1 MDTQPFAFGAAV
13 PKPPVF
19 DPDEGRHG
27 QVIDLQE
34 VRRRLAEKKDPTPKD
49 FLEALNAERTQVDRL
64 TVAMADAERDKL
76 KDNKHFGANVSEVAN
91 PLIAAAIQTS
101 YWKIFG
107 VAVVVGLVLLALA
120 MVGVWSHQALQSRV
134 SRVEYGL
141 TTKADQAQVDKLAT
155 QLATKAE
162 KSELKAIEAKA
173 DRSVVERLSQEL
185 KDKDGA
191 HDARLNDLATDLM
204 SKANQDQVEKL
215 SARLRS
221 TRSKV
226 RSLEQ
231 RMKEISAPSAV
242 PVPVVPPKTF

>member
-1 MDTQPFAFGAAV
+1 MDTQPIIALGATV
-13 PKPPVF
+13 PKPQVS

-27 QVIDLQE
+27 QLFDLQE
-34 VRRRLAEKKDPTPKD
+34 MRRRLAEKKDPTTKD

-64 TVAMADAERDKL
+64 TVQMANVERDKL

-101 YWKIFG
+101 YRKIFG
-107 VAVVVGLVLLALA
+107 ITVMVGLVLLAVA
-120 MVGVWSHQALQSRV
+120 MIGVWSHQALQSRV

-141 TTKADQAQVDKLAT
+141 TIKADQAQVDKIVV
-155 QLATKAE
+155 QLTTKTD

-173 DRSVVERLSQEL
+173 DRSVVDRLSQEL
-185 KDKDGA
+185 KDKDGV
-191 HDARLNDLATDLM
+191 HDGRLNDLATDLM
-204 SKANQDQVEKL
+204 SKANQEQVDKL
-215 SARLRS
+215 SARLRT

-231 RMKEISAPSAV
+231 RMKELILTPA
-242 PVPVVPPKTF
+242 VPPKTF